1 MRLLFVLVLGAG
13 LALPAQA
20 QVYRWVDDAGKVQYS
35 SALPPPSANAKVIG
49 ATANGGFLS
58 ALALDAPREHTR
70 FVADPAPSAPS
81 QARGLDFHKYV
92 SLQRGMSEGELFVI
106 AGAPDLSTR
115 DRSFSTYTYLP
126 TVADPF
132 ITTIELVRGRISE
145 IQRVRRF

>member
-1 MRLLFVLVLGAG
+1 MRAVLFLLVL

-20 QVYRWVDDAGKVQYS
+20 QVYRWIDESGKVQYS
-35 SALPPPSANAKVIG
+35 NAVPPPRANAKVIG

-58 ALALDAPREHTR
+58 AVAVERPAEILAASVQPTAP
-70 FVADPAPSAPS
+70 PSAEP
-81 QARGLDFHKYV
+81 RGLDFRKYV

-106 AGAPDLSTR
+106 AGAPDLHTR

-132 ITTIELVRGRISE
+132 VTTIELVRGRISE
-145 IQRVRRF
+145 IERVRRF

>member
-1 MRLLFVLVLGAG
+1 MRAVLVLLVL

-20 QVYRWVDDAGKVQYS
+20 QVYRWVDEAGKVQYS
-35 SALPPPSANAKVIG
+35 NALPPQSANAKVIG
-49 ATANGGFLS
+49 AVANGGFLS
-58 ALALDAPREHTR
+58 AVAVEQPAEIVASVQPTAP
-70 FVADPAPSAPS
+70 PSAEP
-81 QARGLDFHKYV
+81 RGLDFRKYV

-106 AGAPDLSTR
+106 AGAPDLHTR

-145 IQRVRRF
+145 IERVRRL